1 MTDVPH
7 AVTDRHQNA
16 TQHARGAA
24 AGEAILI
31 VDDLVKR
38 YGDLTAADHVSF
50 DVMPGEIYGLL
61 GPNGAGKTTVLAA
74 IAGLVR
80 PHVGSVKV
88 GGHAVERD
96 PVPAQRLMGVV
107 PQDLALYPDLTV
119 HQNLTYFARLRGLRG
134 AARRD
139 EIAAALAAVDL
150 ADVARRKATT
160 LSGGMKRRLNIAVG
174 LVGRPRLLLLDEP
187 TVGLDPQSRRH
198 ILDAVRR
205 LADDGMAVL
214 FTSHYMEEVEYLCRR
229 LSILARGRV
238 IAQGPLDEVRALA
251 GDSVVVRVPLPTAA
265 LDGASFDVDALRSE
279 STVPVEVHRHELR
292 FVLPEGSEQV
302 PMVLNLLGRHGVA
315 LDGMRVE
322 SPNLESVFLAL
333 TGQALRGDDGDATP
347 EEG

>member
-1 MTDVPH
+1 MTERPH
-7 AVTDRHQNA
+7 AARDRLERPGPQ
-16 TQHARGAA
+16 GAA
-24 AGEAILI
+24 AAPPILS
-31 VDDLVKR
+31 VDGLVKR
-38 YGDLTAADHVSF
+38 YGDLTAVDHVSF
-50 DVMPGEIYGLL
+50 DVQPGEVYGLL
-61 GPNGAGKTTVLAA
+61 GPNGAGKTTLLSV
-74 IAGLVR
+74 ISGLVR
-80 PHVGSVKV
+80 PSAGGVRV

-107 PQDLALYPDLTV
+107 PQALALYPDLTV
-119 HQNLTYFARLRGLRG
+119 RQNLTYFARLRGLRG

-150 ADVARRKATT
+150 EAVADRRAKT
-160 LSGGMKRRLNIAVG
+160 LSGGMNRRLNIAIG

-251 GDSVVVRVPLPTAA
+251 GDGVVVRVPLPAAA
-265 LDGASFDVDALRSE
+265 LDGEALDVAALRSD
-279 STVPVEVHRHELR
+279 SSLPIEVHRHELR
-292 FVLPEGSEQV
+292 FALPEGSGQV
-302 PMVLNLLGRHGVA
+302 PMVLSLLGRHGVA

-333 TGQALRGDDGDATP
+333 TGQALHADAAVP
-347 EEG
+347 EAR